1 MKVVIKLKGQKK
13 KLKKWVK
20 ITIFLID
27 KLELELN
34 SKTQIFKNTQG
45 VNFCGYKINE
55 YRLKKIVK
63 LKNQVL
69 NLKHENQLLSK
80 YKDKTK
86 SKVKD
91 QLIEELKQ
99 EIAELQYENKMLKE
113 KRQ

>member
-1 MKVVIKLKGQKK
+1 MLCTMNCS
-13 KLKKWVK
+13 LKKY
-20 ITIFLID
+20 IAS
-27 KLELELN
+27 LEN
-34 SKTQIFKNTQG
+34 
-45 VNFCGYKINE
+45 INE

-99 EIAELQYENKMLKE
+99 EIADLQYENKMLKE